1 MGVLALHRQ
10 LLHPL
15 QSAGAHKRLA
25 PVNRGSAPGSPVP
38 RAHVALALRPRPGH
52 RSAVSC
58 FALLAPTQH
67 LTIPVGIS
75 ILHLCPSWGNGHG
88 TELELTPSPANPRSR
103 DPGVCQA
110 THVACPPCPGTREC
124 ARAAEQASPESLGS
138 GADGRTSLPQGLPQA
153 SVRAPPPG
161 SDLFLGSRC
170 GSAAAL
176 HVVFLG
182 QSVQVQ
188 LLSPHQ
194 GLPNLRGRL
203 MHRGTPAGHSSRPG
217 LVIPTSRS
225 ASWAV
230 SGPQK
235 SVTSGSLAASLKSGA
250 NDITLRLIVTGTPG
264 SLSTRRWCGSR
275 NGLG

>member
-1 MGVLALHRQ
+1 MVTGHR
-10 LLHPL
+10 
-15 QSAGAHKRLA
+15 AGADSFPRKPPFQGPWRL
-25 PVNRGSAPGSPVP
+25 
-38 RAHVALALRPRPGH
+38 PGH
-52 RSAVSC
+52 
-58 FALLAPTQH
+58 
-67 LTIPVGIS
+67 
-75 ILHLCPSWGNGHG
+75 
-88 TELELTPSPANPRSR
+88 PRGLSSLPR
-103 DPGVCQA
+103 HQGVCKSCR
-110 THVACPPCPGTREC
+110 TGLSPG
-124 ARAAEQASPESLGS
+124 SLGS

-194 GLPNLRGRL
+194 ALPNLRGRL
-203 MHRGTPAGHSSRPG
+203 MHRGTPAGHISRPG
-217 LVIPTSRS
+217 LVILTSCS

-250 NDITLRLIVTGTPG
+250 DDITLRLIVTGTPG

>member
-25 PVNRGSAPGSPVP
+25 PANRGSAPGSPVP
-38 RAHVALALRPRPGH
+38 RAHVALALRPRPGC

-88 TELELTPSPANPRSR
+88 TELELTPSLANPRSR

-124 ARAAEQASPESLGS
+124 ARAAEQASHPGAWAQAQTAGRPCPRVSRRLRCVPHRQALTSSLGA
-138 GADGRTSLPQGLPQA
+138 GA
-153 SVRAPPPG
+153 
-161 SDLFLGSRC
+161 
-170 GSAAAL
+170 
-176 HVVFLG
+176 
-182 QSVQVQ
+182 VQ
-188 LLSPHQ
+188 LP
-194 GLPNLRGRL
+194 
-203 MHRGTPAGHSSRPG
+203 
-217 LVIPTSRS
+217 
-225 ASWAV
+225 
-230 SGPQK
+230 
-235 SVTSGSLAASLKSGA
+235 
-250 NDITLRLIVTGTPG
+250 
-264 SLSTRRWCGSR
+264 LSTWCS
-275 NGLG
+275 